1 MNIKDLPEQERPR
14 EKLLQWGAES
24 LSDSELL
31 AIILRTG
38 CPGKSAISLAHDLL
52 NHFGDLRR
60 LMSSDRETF
69 CQLPGIGINKYL
81 LCKAAKEISRRCT
94 QAILREYDVLKRT
107 QQTKQFIA
115 TSLEHHQQE
124 VFACLF
130 LDTQLRLIHFEKLFF
145 GTIDYASVHPR
156 IIVKKALQYNA
167 AAVILAHNHPSG
179 LSEPSN
185 DDIEITEIVSDALD
199 LVDIRLVDH
208 IIVGENEPFS
218 LVEQGFW

>member
-1 MNIKDLPEQERPR
+1 MKIKDMPEQDRPR
-14 EKLLQWGAES
+14 ERLLIWGAES

-38 CPGKSAISLAHDLL
+38 NRGRSALLLAQDLL
-52 NHFGDLRR
+52 DHFGDLRR
-60 LMSSDRETF
+60 LMNSDRESF
-69 CQLPGIGINKYL
+69 CQIPGIGLSKYL
-81 LCKAAKEISRRCT
+81 QCKAAKEISRRCT
-94 QAILREYDVLKRT
+94 QSVLREYDVLKRT
-107 QQTKQFIA
+107 QQTKQYISS
-115 TSLEHHQQE
+115 SLEHHTQE

-156 IIVKKALQYNA
+156 VIVTKALQYNA

-179 LSEPSN
+179 IAEPSEA
-185 DDIEITEIVSDALD
+185 DIDITELVADALELID
-199 LVDIRLVDH
+199 VRLVDH

-218 LVEQGFW
+218 FVEQGFW